1 MTLGPGRKKFWQV
14 HLLRESED
22 ELRRRFADSAVDV
35 YENVHENEVRWRRF

>member
-1 MTLGPGRKKFWQV
+1 MTLAPGWKKFWQV

-35 YENVHENEVRWRRF
+35 DKNVHENEVRWRHF